1 MIPVMRRLLVVSVFA
16 AACTAALSA
25 QVTKKDIAGIS
36 TFAQVESTI
45 ACGGTTT
52 PDAIREIKRMGF
64 KTVVNLRLAS
74 EQGALVDEEGA
85 IVRSLGMNYVHLP
98 FNIQTPDPKLV
109 ENFIAAVAGADEH
122 TGLRPLRGR
131 RPRGR
136 VVDDQARQ
144 GRRLDASGRARG
156 GECPRPQRPA
166 ASIRAEL
173 SQGAPVVPGGAAAY
187 STAVASI
194 STRMSGWNSEATPS
208 SVPAG
213 CTPAACNRGPYTLAA
228 WKKAGTSRV

>member
-1 MIPVMRRLLVVSVFA
+1 MSVFA

-109 ENFIAAVAGADEH
+109 ENFIAAVAGPTNTPAYVHCAAGGRAAALWMIKRVKADGWTQTAALEEANAL
-122 TGLRPLRGR
+122 GLNDRLRPFALNY
-131 RPRGR
+131 
-136 VVDDQARQ
+136 
-144 GRRLDASGRARG
+144 L
-156 GECPRPQRPA
+156 
-166 ASIRAEL
+166 
-173 SQGAPVVPGGAAAY
+173 
-187 STAVASI
+187 
-194 STRMSGWNSEATPS
+194 
-208 SVPAG
+208 
-213 CTPAACNRGPYTLAA
+213 
-228 WKKAGTSRV
+228 KAHP